1 MEKLFGVFVIFM
13 FYIHSYAQDDPNRYI
28 QFSGLILDI
37 DSLTPLSFA
46 HVFNKTKRI
55 ATFADI
61 HGFFSFV
68 AEKGD
73 LIEFTHV
80 GYKKAQYKIP
90 TNLHETKF
98 TLFQLMT
105 KDTIWLPE
113 TVIYPWPSPD
123 QFKNAFLY
131 TVPPEDDYDRA
142 MKNLALQEL
151 KERLPNLSPGADET
165 YKYRVNQITQKLYYA
180 GQLPPNN
187 LINPLAWM
195 QFIQAWK
202 NGAFKKQKNS
212 SKEYFYNEPLY

>member
-1 MEKLFGVFVIFM
+1 MFFFQLGLSCYGQEPEKN
-13 FYIHSYAQDDPNRYI
+13 HYI
-28 QFSGLILDI
+28 QFSGLIMDM

-46 HVFNKTKRI
+46 HVLNKTKRI

-73 LIEFTHV
+73 IIEFSHV
-80 GYKKAQYKIP
+80 GYKKAYYKIP
-90 TNLHETKF
+90 YTITESKF

-113 TVIYPWPSPD
+113 TVIYPWPSPE
-123 QFKNAFLY
+123 QFKQAFLY
-131 TVPPEDDYDRA
+131 TIPPEDDYDRA
-142 MKNLALQEL
+142 KRNLELQAL
-151 KERLPNLSPGADET
+151 KERSSFITPDGSET
-165 YKYRVNQITQKLYYA
+165 FKFKTNQVMQKLYYT

-195 QFIQAWK
+195 QFIQAWR
-202 NGAFKKQKNS
+202 NGAFRKQKS
-212 SKEYFYNEPLY
+212 SASEYYYNETME